1 MQVQLLRGAWNTTT
15 SGPGCAADSTT
26 KWETTGMGESGEGEA
41 RIVGAGAAGSYF
53 AGGDR
58 AGKEGQGRVG
68 VRSSG
73 GLGLGGVSLERG
85 VESQCQRSGQELGTW
100 KAPWPTG
107 ARSFLKLPRS
117 LFTVFVR
124 SFPRCQVGLH
134 RKESAG
140 ALGGRRPGAV
150 TLPCEICLRSWCSS
164 RDPCNVVCYDQ
175 TTTCVHP
182 KSDYL
187 NHDDSAPISNSHGS
201 LSDVGIFGRCVC
213 AYTCLP
219 YRVTILLVAVCL
231 PSLRSGGKG
240 GRGV

>member
-1 MQVQLLRGAWNTTT
+1 LSAV
-15 SGPGCAADSTT
+15 
-26 KWETTGMGESGEGEA
+26 
-41 RIVGAGAAGSYF
+41 
-53 AGGDR
+53 
-58 AGKEGQGRVG
+58 
-68 VRSSG
+68 
-73 GLGLGGVSLERG
+73 
-85 VESQCQRSGQELGTW
+85 VESQCQRSGQELG

-107 ARSFLKLPRS
+107 ARSFLKLPHS
-117 LFTVFVR
+117 HFTVFVR

-150 TLPCEICLRSWCSS
+150 TLPCEICLRSCCSS

-201 LSDVGIFGRCVC
+201 LSDVGIVGRCVC
-213 AYTCLP
+213 AYTCLR
-219 YRVTILLVAVCL
+219 YRVTILLVVAVCL
-231 PSLRSGGKG
+231 PSSRSGGKG
-240 GRGV
+240 GRGRVAEALRCGVDPSVPAACPGTRQVPRSIQPINTDNAEIRGFGGVGLTPAWPNVCIPFFIVG